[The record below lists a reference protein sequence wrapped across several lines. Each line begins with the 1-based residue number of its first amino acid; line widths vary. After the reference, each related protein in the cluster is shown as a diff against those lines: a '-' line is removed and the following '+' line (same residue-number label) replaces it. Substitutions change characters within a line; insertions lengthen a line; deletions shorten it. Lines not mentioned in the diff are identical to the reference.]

1 MKSINNKVIFS
12 LFYLSLLAGYY
23 FNENLNFGSYYDW
36 VNVYVFPITSFS
48 NNFLDT
54 FFNYDQLGQ
63 RHSPIFLMFLSIFVK
78 IGISFD
84 VIRLVNLHLSLSLIF
99 VFYNSLKIVFKRISK
114 DKLQLLSF
122 IIFLSPTFRSLAI
135 WPDSRLPGLIFFIIS
150 IYFFL
155 KFIKNSKM
163 KNAWLCSISLLTS
176 SYISPNFC
184 VFSIYFYSY
193 FFFKMNFKNFIKII
207 LFNFFVSLP
216 MFYYVFI
223 LDVNFLTAGNTP
235 GSFNEV
241 SRNIDFNL
249 SNKILIISTII
260 FFHSVPII
268 FSQFNFNKS
277 LEFYKK
283 NILQILVILS
293 LLIYFFNYDLQFTG
307 GGVFFQFSQIY
318 LNNNYLF
325 YFIAFFSIS
334 LIYETSIRSFHNL
347 FLIIIIIISNVQN
360 TIYHKYYEPMI
371 IILIFLL
378 LRNLDF
384 EKFFK
389 NKSNLIILY
398 LFSLS
403 YIFLRSYKN
412 FFLV

>member
-150 IYFFL
+150 IYFF
-155 KFIKNSKM
+155 
-163 KNAWLCSISLLTS
+163 
-176 SYISPNFC
+176 
-184 VFSIYFYSY
+184 
-193 FFFKMNFKNFIKII
+193 
-207 LFNFFVSLP
+207 
-216 MFYYVFI
+216 
-223 LDVNFLTAGNTP
+223 
-235 GSFNEV
+235 
-241 SRNIDFNL
+241 
-249 SNKILIISTII
+249 
-260 FFHSVPII
+260 
-268 FSQFNFNKS
+268 
-277 LEFYKK
+277 
-283 NILQILVILS
+283 
-293 LLIYFFNYDLQFTG
+293 
-307 GGVFFQFSQIY
+307 
-318 LNNNYLF
+318 
-325 YFIAFFSIS
+325 
-334 LIYETSIRSFHNL
+334 
-347 FLIIIIIISNVQN
+347 
-360 TIYHKYYEPMI
+360 
-371 IILIFLL
+371 
-378 LRNLDF
+378 
-384 EKFFK
+384 
-389 NKSNLIILY
+389 
-398 LFSLS
+398 
-403 YIFLRSYKN
+403 
-412 FFLV
+412 